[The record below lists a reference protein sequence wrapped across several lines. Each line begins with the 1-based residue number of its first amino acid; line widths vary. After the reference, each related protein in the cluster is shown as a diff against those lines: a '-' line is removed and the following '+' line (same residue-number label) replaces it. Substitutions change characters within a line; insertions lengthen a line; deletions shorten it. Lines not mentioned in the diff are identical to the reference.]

1 MSALAILCVDDE
13 AIQLLALKRELVRAF
28 ARRFVVET
36 APDADKALNL
46 MASLEADGASTFLL
60 ITDWLMPGMKGD
72 ELIRQAR
79 TRYPSLRAIM
89 ITGQADEEAKRR
101 CLETEGVL
109 GIFDKPW
116 DRAALLS
123 MVERSANP

>member
-1 MSALAILCVDDE
+1 MSARAILCVDDE

-28 ARRFVVET
+28 ARRYVVET
-36 APDADKALNL
+36 ASDAAKALSL
-46 MASLEADGASTFLL
+46 MASLEAEGATTFLL
-60 ITDWLMPGMKGD
+60 ITDWLMPGMRGD
-72 ELIRQAR
+72 ELIRRAR
-79 TRYPSLRAIM
+79 EIYPGLRAIM

-116 DRAALLS
+116 DRAALLA
-123 MVERSANP
+123 MIEGSAE